1 MSKIKGAKFKTI
13 LGIETSCDETSI
25 AVLTCSGGLAKP
37 HFKIKSNVI
46 SSQVKLHAPYGG
58 VVPNLA
64 KREHIKNLPIILQRA
79 IRKAGVTR
87 PEKEIDALAV
97 TVGPGLEP
105 ALWTG
110 INFAQKLAQDWQLPV
125 VAVNHMEGHLV
136 TPLLNN
142 KQKVKIDFP
151 VIALLVS
158 GGHTSL
164 VFAKNWLSYKTIGET
179 VDDAAGEAFDKVA
192 RMMHLSYPGG
202 PLISKLARTGNCYT
216 FAFPRPMIHSSD
228 FNFSFSGL
236 KTAVLYTLRD
246 LKEKNIPYT
255 NNDIAASFEEAVADV
270 LILKTIRA
278 LREYKIKTLIVG
290 GGVSANRRLRIR
302 IRRAVDFFN
311 HSVTLAL
318 PPARFTGDNAA
329 MIAAAAYLHALK
341 KDYRDWRKLK
351 AHATLKL

>member
-1 MSKIKGAKFKTI
+1 VPFLQTHEKPDI
-13 LGIETSCDETSI
+13 DVI
-25 AVLTCSGGLAKP
+25 AVT
-37 HFKIKSNVI
+37 H
-46 SSQVKLHAPYGG
+46 
-58 VVPNLA
+58 
-64 KREHIKNLPIILQRA
+64 
-79 IRKAGVTR
+79 
-87 PEKEIDALAV
+87 
-97 TVGPGLEP
+97 GPGLEP
-105 ALWTG
+105 CLWVG
-110 INFAQKLAQDWQLPV
+110 VNFAKALSAVWDVPIV
-125 VAVNHMEGHLV
+125 GVNHMEGHVIMSLMQHSKV
-136 TPLLNN
+136 LQNVRMSDLEFPLL
-142 KQKVKIDFP
+142 
-151 VIALLVS
+151 ALLIS
-158 GGHTSL
+158 GGHTEL
-164 VFAKNWLSYKTIGET
+164 VLIKKWGTYQLLGHTL
-179 VDDAAGEAFDKVA
+179 DDAVGEAFDKVA